1 MQAHGREVY
10 SVDGVA
16 HAVTGGDCN
25 TGPQEI
31 PVGHSTA
38 VHCAGG
44 NDELTLECY
53 QNMINCDKDFRF
65 YPIGT

>member
-1 MQAHGREVY
+1 MEEKYILLMAWHMQL
-10 SVDGVA
+10 
-16 HAVTGGDCN
+16 VTGGDCN

-38 VHCAGG
+38 VHCAGE

-53 QNMINCDKDFRF
+53 QNMVNCDKDFRL